1 MAPYR
6 LRYKTDGD
14 RADDHQRESILR
26 KFLETGATTLAALLM
41 LGLGGYGY
49 QEYYKKQVL
58 RKIDHAFAGGLF
70 SSLEEAA
77 LAQYGDVEHMFHI
90 ARPEQSLIDHI
101 ISGSARGSYF
111 LLFGEKGTGKSSMLL
126 DSMQKVDGE
135 GVAMFEAHSDNEV
148 FRLRLGKALDYEY
161 HEDYIGGLF
170 SMKGPRDGATPI
182 LDIERA
188 LNKFEKVALQ
198 RRNASHGRRP
208 LVLIISN
215 IHHIPDDV
223 DGQRLLSLLQQ
234 RAELWAASG
243 LVTLVFTSDVYRT
256 METLRLH
263 ATRMQLLNVQDVPR
277 DVAVEALRKYRVET
291 RGESISSS
299 LLDEIY
305 SRVGGRLIFLDQVAR
320 SKNMLETAQSI
331 CQKEQRWLLSKC
343 WILGQ
348 DMDEKAESQQE
359 YSVRTSPV
367 SPETH

>member
-1 MAPYR
+1 M
-6 LRYKTDGD
+6 
-14 RADDHQRESILR
+14 R

-77 LAQYGDVEHMFHI
+77 LAQYGDAEHMFRI
-90 ARPEQSLIDHI
+90 ARPEQGLVDDI
-101 ISGSARGSYF
+101 ISGNTRGNYF

-126 DSMQKVDGE
+126 NSMQKVDGE

-170 SMKGPRDGATPI
+170 SVKGPRDATPL

-188 LNKFEKVALQ
+188 LNKLEKIALQ

-215 IHHIPDDV
+215 IHHISNDV
-223 DGQRLLSLLQQ
+223 DGQRLLDLLQQ
-234 RAELWAASG
+234 RAELWAASR
-243 LVTLVFTSDVYRT
+243 LVTLVFTSDKYRT
-256 METLRLH
+256 TEALRLH

-277 DVAVEALRKYRVET
+277 DVAVEALRRYRAET
-291 RGESISSS
+291 RGESMSNS

-320 SKNMLETAQSI
+320 SKNMLETAQFI
-331 CQKEQRWLLSKC
+331 CQKEQRWLLSQC
-343 WILGQ
+343 WILGRDIDDEAEHQQ
-348 DMDEKAESQQE
+348 DYCVYIFPQSCLICLGNTNDASFRPPQ
-359 YSVRTSPV
+359 
-367 SPETH
+367 